1 MRWYWFDGKDV
12 VAAAGTGGE
21 VTVKLSIVAGTLV
34 TLTLAR
40 PAAAEPQ
47 GDPAAGHELAS
58 QFCSSCHIV
67 GNERVGS
74 DVAPPFR
81 TIAKDPAMK
90 LTKLHA
96 WRGPMHPILTNL
108 ALTAQQIADIN
119 AYLDSL
125 RASDE
130 PAGAPPTP
138 TKKPPAAIRNA
149 PPEKLGEP
157 IQPKPK

>member
-1 MRWYWFDGKDV
+1 MILRFLGAMV
-12 VAAAGTGGE
+12 AFGAAAW
-21 VTVKLSIVAGTLV
+21 
-34 TLTLAR
+34 
-40 PAAAEPQ
+40 PAAAQP
-47 GDPAAGHELAS
+47 GDPAAGHKLAS

-74 DVAPPFR
+74 DAAPPFR

-90 LTKLHA
+90 LTTLHA
-96 WRGPMHPILTNL
+96 WRGPMHPILPNL

-125 RASDE
+125 RMSSE
-130 PAGAPPTP
+130 PPVAPPTP
-138 TKKPPAAIRNA
+138 TKKPPSAIRNA
-149 PPEKLGEP
+149 PPDKLGEP